1 MSKDYYSVLGVD
13 KKASK
18 EEIKK
23 AFYKLAHKYHPDKKE
38 GDEKKF
44 KEVNEAYQTL
54 SDDQK
59 RAQYDQFGSNYQNM
73 SGFGGGQGGAQGGF
87 GGFEGFDFSGFQNGG
102 GMEFDLNDIFSD
114 FFGGGG
120 SRSQKR
126 KGRDIS
132 TEIQISFADSV
143 FGVTQKILLSKT
155 SKCSTCDGRGA
166 KPGTKMETCKHCKGT
181 GKVHEAKRTI
191 LGTISSTKVCDTCA
205 GRGEIPKESCDS
217 CKGKGV
223 LHKQEE
229 ITINVPEGINN
240 GDSLRMTGA
249 GEAVLNGA
257 AGDLYIKIR
266 VLPHSIFK
274 REGNDLIM
282 DLDLKLTDALLGKKE
297 SIETLDGK
305 IDVNIPE
312 GVAVNE
318 ILRVKGKGVP
328 VRGRRGDLLIKL
340 NIKIPNK
347 LSKKEREL
355 VEKLKEEG
363 I

>member
-1 MSKDYYSVLGVD
+1 
-13 KKASK
+13 
-18 EEIKK
+18 
-23 AFYKLAHKYHPDKKE
+23 
-38 GDEKKF
+38 
-44 KEVNEAYQTL
+44 
-54 SDDQK
+54 
-59 RAQYDQFGSNYQNM
+59 
-73 SGFGGGQGGAQGGF
+73 
-87 GGFEGFDFSGFQNGG
+87 
-102 GMEFDLNDIFSD
+102 
-114 FFGGGG
+114 
-120 SRSQKR
+120 
-126 KGRDIS
+126 
-132 TEIQISFADSV
+132 
-143 FGVTQKILLSKT
+143 
-155 SKCSTCDGRGA
+155 
-166 KPGTKMETCKHCKGT
+166 
-181 GKVHEAKRTI
+181 
-191 LGTISSTKVCDTCA
+191 
-205 GRGEIPKESCDS
+205 
-217 CKGKGV
+217 
-223 LHKQEE
+223 
-229 ITINVPEGINN
+229 
-240 GDSLRMTGA
+240 MTGA

>member
-1 MSKDYYSVLGVD
+1 
-13 KKASK
+13 
-18 EEIKK
+18 
-23 AFYKLAHKYHPDKKE
+23 
-38 GDEKKF
+38 
-44 KEVNEAYQTL
+44 
-54 SDDQK
+54 
-59 RAQYDQFGSNYQNM
+59 
-73 SGFGGGQGGAQGGF
+73 
-87 GGFEGFDFSGFQNGG
+87 
-102 GMEFDLNDIFSD
+102 
-114 FFGGGG
+114 
-120 SRSQKR
+120 R